1 MSLNRAIKLATSGRN
16 EFLALLGNSKAGLAL
31 TAMAAFVFRPD
42 GIAGNGVYVTSES
55 LRLALARLD
64 PATPRVIVVDSSD
77 GAAHFTAG
85 HWALNNT
92 TLINDNTTAHS
103 YGLHI
108 DTGCV
113 IDSAYLRIANFLQV
127 SSEAVGTSPLVT
139 SADTQVVVDEQ
150 AQLFSIA
157 GAAPFLHVTA
167 AGNFSKLYIDHFG
180 TTVGDAA
187 HNVATVD
194 VGQNLI
200 AIIDDGSNLQDHAVG
215 GEGRLSSHLS
225 PGALLGVQD
234 TGLGAQSLLADSHL
248 VTYTA
253 GDATKWVA
261 PAPTTVQQAL
271 DRIAANTTN
280 THPIP

>member
-1 MSLNRAIKLATSGRN
+1 MSHVIGRGRHGRETYPSASQSAAALARAT
-16 EFLALLGNSKAGLAL
+16 
-31 TAMAAFVFRPD
+31 AFVLRQGGTP
-42 GIAGNGVYVTSES
+42 GPGVYADPEL
-55 LRLALARLD
+55 LRLALAAVD
-64 PATPRVIVVDSSD
+64 PGIFKVVTIDSSD
-77 GAAHFTAG
+77 GAAHLTPG
-85 HWALNNT
+85 HWALNNA
-92 TLINDNTTAHS
+92 TLINNNTTAYS

-108 DTGCV
+108 DTGCI

-127 SSEAVGTSPLVT
+127 SCEAVGTSPLVT

-150 AQLFSIA
+150 ATLSSVA

-234 TGLGAQSLLADSHL
+234 TGLGAQSLLADAHL
-248 VTYTA
+248 VAYTA
-253 GDATKWVA
+253 DATKWVG
-261 PAPTTVQQAL
+261 PAPTTVKQAL
-271 DRIAANTTN
+271 DRIAANTAN
-280 THPIP
+280 AHPIP